1 MARERGDIVEVE
13 LEVPAVADPARRD
26 AHVADV
32 TARVVGALAESDVLL
47 FTSRTL
53 VRDIDPAASLEISRR
68 VSTAVIEVVRGAV
81 AAEPAWVVAKG
92 GITSHDVAVR
102 GLGIKRATVL
112 GQLLPGLVSVF
123 QPVEALPQIVG
134 TPYVVFAGNVGD
146 ENTLVYVIDLF
157 SGRTARDPK
166 GRHRDPERRGDTSG
180 MDRPRRDGLPH
191 GGVRGPRGVRRQCL
205 RHQPGA
211 GRGADHRR
219 GEAGGVDQR
228 GGERADVLVVM
239 VATPDQVESVL
250 LGDDPAAAALT
261 AGAAVVVMATVGP
274 APVKRWA
281 ERLGSQ
287 QVDLVDAPVSGGAA
301 RAAAGDLLIMVGG
314 TQSAVDRAQPLL
326 DAMARSAP
334 HVGTAPGDG
343 QKVKLVNQLLCGV
356 HIAAAAEALALA
368 EAMQL
373 DPGATW
379 EVLRGGAAASF
390 MLDDRGARMVHGTD
404 EVKSA
409 LDIFVK
415 DMGLVTDAARASSY
429 PAPLA
434 SAAEQL
440 YLAGR
445 RAGLGRRDDSAV
457 IEVLRGT
464 L

>member
-1 MARERGDIVEVE
+1 MTEKDAATRVGWIGLGAMGFPMAGCVARAGFDVSAYDIN
-13 LEVPAVADPARRD
+13 PAR
-26 AHVADV
+26 AE
-32 TARVVGALAESDVLL
+32 ALTTDGVK
-47 FTSRTL
+47 
-53 VRDIDPAASLEISRR
+53 PAASINE
-68 VSTAVIEVVRGAV
+68 
-81 AAEPAWVVAKG
+81 AA
-92 GITSHDVAVR
+92 
-102 GLGIKRATVL
+102 
-112 GQLLPGLVSVF
+112 
-123 QPVEALPQIVG
+123 
-134 TPYVVFAGNVGD
+134 
-146 ENTLVYVIDLF
+146 
-157 SGRTARDPK
+157 SG
-166 GRHRDPERRGDTSG
+166 
-180 MDRPRRDGLPH
+180 
-191 GGVRGPRGVRRQCL
+191 
-205 RHQPGA
+205 
-211 GRGADHRR
+211 
-219 GEAGGVDQR
+219 
-228 GGERADVLVVM
+228 ADVLIVM

-250 LGDDPAAAALT
+250 FGDDPAAAALA

-281 ERLGSQ
+281 ERLAQQ

-440 YLAGR
+440 YLAGW

-464 L
+464 R